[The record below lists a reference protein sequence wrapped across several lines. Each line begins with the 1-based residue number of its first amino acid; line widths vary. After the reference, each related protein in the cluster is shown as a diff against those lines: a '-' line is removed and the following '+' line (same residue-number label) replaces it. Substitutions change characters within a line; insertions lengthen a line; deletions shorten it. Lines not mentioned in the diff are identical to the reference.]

1 MSPFPELPLFGG
13 YLPTSFL
20 DWEGRVTAV
29 IFLKG
34 CNFRCPFCHNAPL
47 VTGMAEGLE
56 TGPVLADIL
65 RRKKFLDGVAVSG
78 GEPTIYSS
86 LEALLGW
93 VREVAGLPVKLDT
106 NGSNPSLLSRL
117 LEKRLVDAAAMDV
130 KAPWDKYGA
139 LTGVE
144 VDTRKIMESLEILD
158 PLGDSLE
165 LRTTFVPDLMT
176 LEDLV
181 EIHGQLGKDP
191 RWVVQLFEPD
201 KALAPS
207 LRESRRPE
215 RGEVIAVLKDVRVRG

>member
-1 MSPFPELPLFGG
+1 MSPFPELQLFGG

-56 TGPVLADIL
+56 TAPVLADIL

-78 GEPTIYSS
+78 GEPTIYSC
-86 LEALLGW
+86 LEELLEW

-106 NGSNPSLLSRL
+106 NGSYPSLLSRL
-117 LEKRLVDAAAMDV
+117 LEKRLVDAVAMDV

-144 VDTRKIMESLEILD
+144 VDTRKIMKSLEILD
-158 PLGDSLE
+158 PLGNRLE

-176 LEDLV
+176 IEDLV